1 LRFEE
6 TYYKGN
12 ITNKD
17 ISFSYYYPDQHLN
30 KLQYCWFPA
39 VYLTKK
45 LPHNQEFQINF
56 SRKINR
62 PNFFQ
67 LMPFVFASDNANIQI
82 GNPGL
87 QPEFVN
93 IGEVNYN
100 IIWWKLNFLSSFYVR
115 YTQNPITNISYPEA
129 SNPNIL
135 VNTYQNGNNK
145 VVEGFDNTLKLT
157 PIKSLDLMA
166 NANIFY
172 TTISYSGTNALLITN
187 NGWSWT
193 GKASIKY
200 NFPKNFTMQVNGN
213 YQAPQIIPQG
223 TTRVTEFMDVTVSKN
238 IKQKLTFTL
247 LVSDVFN
254 SKKYGTD
261 YNTPEYIQQL
271 SRRRETRYIK
281 LTLMYMFGKM
291 DSSLFKKLKQQKKEG
306 GDDQGM
312 GGGGGMGG

>member
-1 LRFEE
+1 V
-6 TYYKGN
+6 
-12 ITNKD
+12 
-17 ISFSYYYPDQHLN
+17 FS
-30 KLQYCWFPA
+30 
-39 VYLTKK
+39 
-45 LPHNQEFQINF
+45 
-56 SRKINR
+56 
-62 PNFFQ
+62 
-67 LMPFVFASDNANIQI
+67 SDNANIQI

-87 QPEFVN
+87 QPEFDN

-100 IIWWKLNFLSSFYVR
+100 IVWWKLNFLTSLYFRYV
-115 YTQNPITNISYPEA
+115 QNPITNISYPET

-135 VNTYQNGNNK
+135 VNTYVNGTTK
-145 VVEGFDNTLKLT
+145 LKYGSDNTLKIT
-157 PIKSLDLMA
+157 PVKGLDLMA

-172 TTISYSGTNALLITN
+172 TTISYSSGSQLITN
-187 NGWSWT
+187 NGYSWT

>member
-1 LRFEE
+1 
-6 TYYKGN
+6 
-12 ITNKD
+12 
-17 ISFSYYYPDQHLN
+17 
-30 KLQYCWFPA
+30 
-39 VYLTKK
+39 
-45 LPHNQEFQINF
+45 
-56 SRKINR
+56 
-62 PNFFQ
+62 
-67 LMPFVFASDNANIQI
+67 
-82 GNPGL
+82 
-87 QPEFVN
+87 
-93 IGEVNYN
+93 
-100 IIWWKLNFLSSFYVR
+100 
-115 YTQNPITNISYPEA
+115 
-129 SNPNIL
+129 
-135 VNTYQNGNNK
+135 
-145 VVEGFDNTLKLT
+145 
-157 PIKSLDLMA
+157 
-166 NANIFY
+166 
-172 TTISYSGTNALLITN
+172 
-187 NGWSWT
+187 
-193 GKASIKY
+193 
-200 NFPKNFTMQVNGN
+200 MQVNGN